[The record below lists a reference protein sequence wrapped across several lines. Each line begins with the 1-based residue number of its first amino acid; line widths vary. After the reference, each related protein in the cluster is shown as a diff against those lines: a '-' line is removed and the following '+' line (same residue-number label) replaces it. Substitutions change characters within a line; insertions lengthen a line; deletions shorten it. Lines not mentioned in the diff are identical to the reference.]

1 MKRILAMA
9 MALGVVLGAGAAAPE
24 TVTLKNG
31 SVYMGRTSVKN
42 FEKRSSTF
50 MADSAVVVDS
60 VKNVSLTMTVMPLA
74 SVKDGLANWFRQHPE
89 RIGIGRDGAEEV
101 VVHRLRNASSSV
113 TDDVVLLERG
123 PKVVKYVIIAPLT
136 EEIPDSNVVSYD
148 YAPREPQAISGII
161 DEVVTTDGRTLEG
174 QIVHEGSL
182 FGILTADNM
191 VVEMLPYSKLSST
204 SKRALYADQPIIE
217 QVPVLDEVRT
227 KDGRTVSGIITSVN
241 RRPHDGKPYYML
253 RPVNHG
259 SEVKLYFDDV
269 TAIYQPYNRDYKPLK
284 DTRIDA
290 ETTIIV
296 AGTELAATPYTMK
309 QGSADLLFSL
319 DKLPEPV
326 KAIDG
331 GFKLEMRNVTNNQ
344 QIMLVPLEMPKP
356 GKDGKYE
363 ISCSAQSILLN
374 SKPGLA
380 TLSPYGNRN
389 IAYTVAPGLY
399 LVYRNADKKAYLI
412 NLVK

>member
-1 MKRILAMA
+1 MKIILAMA
-9 MALGVVLGAGAAAPE
+9 MALGVALGAGAAAPE

-31 SVYMGRTSVKN
+31 SVYMGRTSIKN
-42 FEKRSSTF
+42 FEARSSSF
-50 MADSAVVVDS
+50 MADSAIVVDS
-60 VKNVSLTMTVMPLA
+60 VKNVSVTMTVMPLA
-74 SVKDGLANWFRQHPE
+74 SVKEGLANWFRQHPE
-89 RIGIGRDGAEEV
+89 RISIGRDGAEEV
-101 VVHRLRNASSSV
+101 VVHRLRSASSSV

-123 PKVVKYVIIAPLT
+123 PKVLKYVIIAPLT
-136 EEIPDSNVVSYD
+136 VEIPDSNVVSYE
-148 YAPREPQAISGII
+148 YAVREPQVISGII

-269 TAIYQPYNRDYKPLK
+269 TSIYQPYNRDYKPLK
-284 DTRIDA
+284 DTRIDSDN
-290 ETTIIV
+290 TIIV
-296 AGTELAATPYTMK
+296 AGRELLSTPYTMK
-309 QGSADLLFSL
+309 QGSADLLFNL
-319 DKLPEPV
+319 DKLPSRPPTAASSSRCATSPTTSRSWSCLSKCPNRARTASMRFHARPRAYSSIPSRV
-326 KAIDG
+326 WQPSAPMATAI
-331 GFKLEMRNVTNNQ
+331 LPTPW
-344 QIMLVPLEMPKP
+344 LPASTS
-356 GKDGKYE
+356 YT
-363 ISCSAQSILLN
+363 
-374 SKPGLA
+374 A
-380 TLSPYGNRN
+380 TPTRRLTSS
-389 IAYTVAPGLY
+389 T
-399 LVYRNADKKAYLI
+399 
-412 NLVK
+412 